1 MAINVKKNPMIMKKQ
16 FIAFLAIAAAAIAA
30 AAQNLPRLHSEP
42 VERAIAAFMDSAAT
56 YGLDIHS
63 VMVLQGGNVK
73 GETWR
78 APGAPDVPHIM
89 NSVSKPFTAT
99 AVGFAATE
107 GLLSLDDK
115 VVSFFPEILPDT
127 VSPNLA
133 AMTVRDLL
141 TMSCGQTRENFDI
154 RRQDADWARLF
165 LAEPVPEQPGT
176 YFMYNS
182 LGTYMLSAIVT
193 KVTGQKVVD
202 YLRPRLFDPLGIG
215 PVRWDESPTGVNC
228 GGWGAY
234 LLTEDMAKFGQT
246 FLDGGKYRGRQ
257 VIPAA
262 WVAEA
267 SRLQVDSRPG
277 GISDESY
284 ARRNP
289 ATDDWLQGYGYQM
302 WRCRHNAFRADGA
315 AGQYIIILPELD
327 AVIVVTADLE
337 DMRREINLIWQTILP
352 ALEN

>member
-1 MAINVKKNPMIMKKQ
+1 MKKYLLALT
-16 FIAFLAIAAAAIAA
+16 AFVALGLYGQT
-30 AAQNLPRLHSEP
+30 QNLPRNHSEKI
-42 VERAIAAFMDSAAT
+42 EDAITVFMDSAANA
-56 YGLDIHS
+56 GLEIHS
-63 VMVLQGGNVK
+63 VMVLKDGEVK
-73 GETWR
+73 GETWK
-78 APGAPDVPHIM
+78 APGAPDVPHVM
-89 NSVSKPFTAT
+89 HSVSKPFTAT
-99 AVGFAATE
+99 AVGFAVTE
-107 GLLSLDDK
+107 GLLKLDDK
-115 VVSFFPEILPDT
+115 VASFFPGLLPDT
-127 VSPNLA
+127 ISDNLA

-141 TMSCGQTRENFDI
+141 TMSCGQTRENFEI
-154 RRQDADWARLF
+154 RKQNSDWAKLF
-165 LAEPVPEQPGT
+165 LAEPVPAKPGT

-215 PVRWDESPTGVNC
+215 EVRWEESPTGVNC

-246 FLDGGKYRGRQ
+246 FLDNGKYNGKQ
-257 VIPAA
+257 VIPAE

-267 SRLQVDSRPG
+267 SRMQVDSRPG

-284 ARRNP
+284 AKRNP

-315 AGQYIIILPELD
+315 YGQYIIILPELES
-327 AVIVVTADLE
+327 VIVVTAQLE
-337 DMRREINLIWQTILP
+337 DMRREINLLWDIILP
-352 ALEN
+352 TLR

>member
-1 MAINVKKNPMIMKKQ
+1 MKKYI
-16 FIAFLAIAAAAIAA
+16 FAICLLALAATAATAA
-30 AAQNLPRLHSEP
+30 TAHDLPRQHSGKIES
-42 VERAIAAFMDSAAT
+42 AIAAFMDSASTA
-56 YGLDIHS
+56 GLGIHS
-63 VMVLQGGNVK
+63 VMVLQDGHVK
-73 GETWR
+73 GETWQ
-78 APGAPDVPHIM
+78 APGAPGLPHIM
-89 NSVSKPFTAT
+89 NSVSKPLTAT

-107 GLLSLDDK
+107 GLLRLDDK

-165 LAEPVPEQPGT
+165 LAEPVPERPGT

-193 KVTGQKVVD
+193 KVTGQKVAD

-234 LLTEDMAKFGQT
+234 LRTEDMAKIGQT
-246 FLDGGKYRGRQ
+246 FLDGGKYRGHQ
-257 VIPAA
+257 VIPAQ

-277 GISDESY
+277 GITDEAY

-302 WRCRHNAFRADGA
+302 WRCRHGAYRADGA
-315 AGQYIIILPELD
+315 DGQYIIIIPGLR
-327 AVIVVTADLE
+327 AVIAVTAGLD

-352 ALEN
+352 ALKAGN